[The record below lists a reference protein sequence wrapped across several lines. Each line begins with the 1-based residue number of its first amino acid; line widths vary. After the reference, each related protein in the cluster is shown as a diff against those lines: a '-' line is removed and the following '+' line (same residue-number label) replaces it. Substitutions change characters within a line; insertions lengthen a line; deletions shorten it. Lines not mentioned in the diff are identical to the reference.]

1 MRRKLLRG
9 ILLNMKKI
17 LLMSL
22 LTALI
27 LALCACSSAK
37 PLYISEGET
46 KFTSVLGTTF
56 EYDCMTSPY
65 EPEEKYDGLLWLDTS
80 GDPYHLRRYSES
92 VSSWSEETV
101 YTKIT
106 FSSKGV
112 LPGILNPGDE
122 IELKYEE
129 TGETVPAKIL
139 VVGGSTVYEDFIV
152 TDLPLYENGST
163 EGTVSIYK

>member
-1 MRRKLLRG
+1 
-9 ILLNMKKI
+9 MKKI
-17 LLMSL
+17 LLISL

-27 LALCACSSAK
+27 LALCACGSAK
-37 PLYISEGET
+37 PVYISEGET

-56 EYDCMTSPY
+56 DYDCMTSPY

-112 LPGILNPGDE
+112 LPGLFAAGDD
-122 IELKYEE
+122 IEMVNEE
-129 TGETVPAKIL
+129 TGDRVSAKIL
-139 VVGGSTVYEDFIV
+139 VVGGSSWYEDFIV
-152 TDLPLYENGST
+152 IDLTLYENRST
-163 EGTVSIYK
+163 DAEISIYRK

>member
-1 MRRKLLRG
+1 M
-9 ILLNMKKI
+9 
-17 LLMSL
+17 

-27 LALCACSSAK
+27 LALCACGSAK
-37 PLYISEGET
+37 PVYISEGET

-56 EYDCMTSPY
+56 DYDCMTSPY

-112 LPGILNPGDE
+112 LPGLFAAGDD
-122 IELKYEE
+122 IEMVNEE
-129 TGETVPAKIL
+129 TGDRVSAKIL
-139 VVGGSTVYEDFIV
+139 VVGGSSWYEDFIV
-152 TDLPLYENGST
+152 IDLTLYENRST
-163 EGTVSIYK
+163 DAEISIYRK